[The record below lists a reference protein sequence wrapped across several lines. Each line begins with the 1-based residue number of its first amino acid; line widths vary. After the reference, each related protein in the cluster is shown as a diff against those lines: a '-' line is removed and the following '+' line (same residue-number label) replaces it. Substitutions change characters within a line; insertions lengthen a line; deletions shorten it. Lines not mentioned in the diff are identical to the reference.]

1 MEDISKF
8 FRRCKDGRK
17 LERYAEATSSDNFKN
32 IVEFGGLRQTSP
44 TTLRAVKDITCTMD
58 PHSDSVDG
66 DFCNGFILAADELHK
81 RTKGKKYNRK
91 IVLITDGE
99 HAVENPN
106 SSQLQAAI
114 QSMRELRSEL
124 VVLGIGFRENKDFA
138 MNEIVK
144 ADGESEEES
153 EDDDGSEDDDSEG
166 EEDENRKP
174 DAVESGNPDDGIV
187 TSKPSKRDLMRSENE
202 RLLQSIVGAVGGCIL
217 AADGCDISDLLM
229 TRLPPKAGT
238 KKSVAGNADIR
249 IAPGLT
255 LEGKQAVLTSK
266 VGIKPLIKEKYSYD
280 PETGDPERDSAGEL
294 MTLKTRIQRMLVE
307 DKDSAVEVPI
317 GEHSWRETVHS
328 TSHRRHPPSPSAKRT
343 NAYRYGSDLVPVG
356 KMDEDG
362 LKAPF
367 FSDKKLTE
375 VMGYLD
381 KNDVVNSNLLAGPTY
396 AIFGGDKSVRG
407 RTAIAALSQALEET
421 DKVAFCKLKK
431 EKKSEPIV
439 G

>member
-32 IVEFGGLRQTSP
+32 IVEFGGLRQPSP
-44 TTLRAVKDITCTMD
+44 KTLRAVKDITCTMN

-66 DFCNGFILAADELHK
+66 DFCDGFILAADELHK

-99 HAVENPN
+99 HKVENLN
-106 SSQLQAAI
+106 GSQLHAAI

-124 VVLGIGFRENKDFA
+124 VVIGIGFRENKDFA

-144 ADGESEEES
+144 AEEESEEES
-153 EDDDGSEDDDSEG
+153 EGDEGSEDDDSES

-187 TSKPSKRDLMRSENE
+187 RSSKLSGRDLIRSENE
-202 RLLQSIVGAVGGCIL
+202 RLLQSIVGEVGGCIL
-217 AADGCDISDLLM
+217 AADGCDLSDLLM

-266 VGIKPLIKEKYSYD
+266 VGIKPLIREKYQYD
-280 PETGDPERDSAGEL
+280 PETGLPERDSAGEL

-307 DKDSAVEVPI
+307 DKDSLVEVPI
-317 GEHSWRETVHS
+317 GE
-328 TSHRRHPPSPSAKRT
+328 
-343 NAYRYGSDLVPVG
+343 L
-356 KMDEDG
+356 
-362 LKAPF
+362 
-367 FSDKKLTE
+367 
-375 VMGYLD
+375 
-381 KNDVVNSNLLAGPTY
+381 
-396 AIFGGDKSVRG
+396 
-407 RTAIAALSQALEET
+407 
-421 DKVAFCKLKK
+421 
-431 EKKSEPIV
+431 
-439 G
+439 